1 MAGSANCIGEIA
13 QGESCSHDFSRA
25 GIYGVQI
32 INKPGR
38 SKAMS
43 LIDAI
48 DNLYEKLVA
57 DAIDETRDPED
68 NEDFLAD
75 VICVALNRLPSK
87 YYRHSVDM
95 VFYMAEG
102 EMDAMKKDSLGAV
115 RDAREFVRSHKRDL

>member
-1 MAGSANCIGEIA
+1 MAGSANCIGETAHGA
-13 QGESCSHDFSRA
+13 QWPHDFSRS
-25 GIYGVQI
+25 GIYGVKAI
-32 INKPGR
+32 IKQGR

-43 LIDAI
+43 QIDAI
-48 DNLYEKLVA
+48 ENLYEKLVA
-57 DAIDETRDPED
+57 EAIDKTQQPDD
-68 NEDFLAD
+68 QEDFLTD
-75 VICVALNRLPSK
+75 VMCVALNRLPSK